1 MSNSD
6 GRMIHQSQQTGTTSL
21 VIECAFHVT
30 FMVNLEVILQKRLTT
45 IFDMVVNKQ
54 ERRYI

>member
-6 GRMIHQSQQTGTTSL
+6 MFHEPQQTGTTSL
-21 VIECAFHVT
+21 VIDYAFHVT
-30 FMVNLEVILQKRLTT
+30 FRNYLQKRLTT
-45 IFDMVVNKQ
+45 IFDTVVTKQ

>member
-6 GRMIHQSQQTGTTSL
+6 MFHEAQQTGTTSL
-21 VIECAFHVT
+21 VIDYTFHVT
-30 FMVNLEVILQKRLTT
+30 FMVNLEIIHQNVLTT

-54 ERRYI
+54 ERRSI